1 MENKVLANVGGSPIY
16 QSEVDEVV
24 AAYAQRGQ
32 NLDTPQSREMIL
44 EQLIGKKLMV
54 LDAKKNLMENN
65 AELKAELE
73 KMKNEML
80 AIFSVAMVKE

>member
-1 MENKVLANVGGSPIY
+1 MENKVLANVGGNPIY

-54 LDAKKNLMENN
+54 LDAKKNLMEHN
-65 AELKAELE
+65 AEFKAELE
-73 KMKNEML
+73 KSNGKG
-80 AIFSVAMVKE
+80 